1 MPLSRLCAPETLRA
15 SSRPALVVG
24 HPGHELR
31 VFGWMSEYR
40 PRVYVVTDG
49 SGHHGVSRVPSTA
62 RLIGGLDAEPGE
74 IFGLMSDAEI
84 YRAILEKDCSLFLN
98 IADAIASSF
107 LRNRIDFVA
116 GDATEGF
123 NPTHDICRTLV
134 NAAVLMTQR
143 ATGEPISNFEF
154 CLTEWQ
160 QDCETSHGGRCL
172 HFSLD
177 DELLFQKLNAAED
190 YVELRDEVRQGIAKR
205 GKEYF
210 RIECLREISE
220 PMLPNQ
226 NPGIP
231 FYESWGEERVS
242 AGKYGS
248 VIRLKEHMLPISE
261 AIWNHASC
269 VSIDAPSSESCTDI
283 WL

>member
-1 MPLSRLCAPETLRA
+1 VPLSRLCAPETLRA

-31 VFGWMSEYR
+31 VFGWMSEYK
-40 PRVYVVTDG
+40 PRVYVMTDG
-49 SGHHGVSRVPSTA
+49 SGRHGVSRVPSTA

-74 IFGLMSDAEI
+74 IFGLVSDAEI
-84 YRAILEKDCSLFLN
+84 YHAILERNCSLFLN

-134 NAAVLMTQR
+134 NAAVLMARR
-143 ATGEPISNFEF
+143 ASGTPILNYEF

-160 QDCETSHGGRCL
+160 QDCEESHGGRCL
-172 HFSLD
+172 HFRLD
-177 DELLFQKLNAAED
+177 DELLDQKLNAAEA
-190 YVELRDEVRQGIAKR
+190 YVELRNEVRQGIAKR

-210 RIECLREISE
+210 RIECLKEIAE
-220 PMLPNQ
+220 PMLLDQ

-242 AGKYGS
+242 KGKYGS
-248 VIRLKEHMLPISE
+248 VIRLKEHMLPISK
-261 AIWNHASC
+261 AICNHASC
-269 VSIDAPSSESCTDI
+269 VNVDALLCES
-283 WL
+283 